1 MGDPGKTL
9 DELKGLVQD
18 KRNGV
23 YQVRKKKNELLIS
36 QNEYH

>member
-1 MGDPGKTL
+1 MDDPGKTL

-23 YQVRKKKNELLIS
+23 YQVRKKK
-36 QNEYH
+36 